1 MTVKEMGIDLN
12 GKNIE
17 AVVFDL
23 DGTFYNIGFF
33 TKLMFLLHNIRNLS
47 LFSAHRKIMK
57 TLRNEDF
64 GSGEKYFDTLFGRIS
79 ELTGKNKKNIKGWYL
94 TDFRKDFI
102 LTLAKSC
109 KKNKDLE
116 RVAGILKK
124 INLKTAILSDFG
136 FIEERLEAL
145 NIDRSLFDILV
156 SGEEEGA
163 LKPQTRPLI
172 KISEHLAVNTENSVL
187 IGDRDDTD
195 KAVAENTGMVFI
207 DVKNISNLEN
217 ILKVHIS
224 GVV

>member
-79 ELTGKNKKNIKGWYL
+79 ELTGKNKKNIKGWL
-94 TDFRKDFI
+94 LPMKDQI
-102 LTLAKSC
+102 SVQGPMLA
-109 KKNKDLE
+109 
-116 RVAGILKK
+116 
-124 INLKTAILSDFG
+124 
-136 FIEERLEAL
+136 
-145 NIDRSLFDILV
+145 
-156 SGEEEGA
+156 
-163 LKPQTRPLI
+163 
-172 KISEHLAVNTENSVL
+172 
-187 IGDRDDTD
+187 
-195 KAVAENTGMVFI
+195 
-207 DVKNISNLEN
+207 
-217 ILKVHIS
+217 
-224 GVV
+224 

>member
-1 MTVKEMGIDLN
+1 
-12 GKNIE
+12 
-17 AVVFDL
+17 
-23 DGTFYNIGFF
+23 
-33 TKLMFLLHNIRNLS
+33 
-47 LFSAHRKIMK
+47 
-57 TLRNEDF
+57 
-64 GSGEKYFDTLFGRIS
+64 
-79 ELTGKNKKNIKGWYL
+79 
-94 TDFRKDFI
+94 I